1 MKKTGRFKVCQNLEK
16 DFKLINSNFY
26 DELTKDHHR
35 IKDGSFM
42 IKITN
47 KKKISIKNKFHSLP
61 IDLEDTP
68 YITVKLTRENNIVL
82 NFEETALLNNLNF
95 SNK

>member
-1 MKKTGRFKVCQNLEK
+1 
-16 DFKLINSNFY
+16 
-26 DELTKDHHR
+26 
-35 IKDGSFM
+35 M